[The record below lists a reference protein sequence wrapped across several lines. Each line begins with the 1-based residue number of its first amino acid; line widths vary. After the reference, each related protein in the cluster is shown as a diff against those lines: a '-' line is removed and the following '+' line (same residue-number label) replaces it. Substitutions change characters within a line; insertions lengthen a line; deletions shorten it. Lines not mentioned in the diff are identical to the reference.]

1 VNHDDPAF
9 GYRFIADELE
19 RLGHRAPES
28 RVWRLC
34 SEQRLWS
41 AHSKKRGLHRRPAP
55 PVHYDL
61 VERDFTAD
69 APNELTDITEH
80 RTREG
85 KLNCCVVKNVFSSR
99 IVGYATDARMTS
111 QLAVRALHCRRFL
124 NLPTCDREWGVSEI
138 GGTITPSH
146 FEDRVPQSSTATG
159 DQFRSHG
166 YVRTLARFELRGS
179 MGRVAACADNSAMES
194 FWSTM
199 QIELLNRQR
208 WKTRVELANAMFD
221 YIEIF
226 YNRRRRHSQLD
237 YRSPIEFEV
246 ASDKQLIIA

>member
-1 VNHDDPAF
+1 
-9 GYRFIADELE
+9 
-19 RLGHRAPES
+19 
-28 RVWRLC
+28 
-34 SEQRLWS
+34 
-41 AHSKKRGLHRRPAP
+41 
-55 PVHYDL
+55 
-61 VERDFTAD
+61 
-69 APNELTDITEH
+69 
-80 RTREG
+80 
-85 KLNCCVVKNVFSSR
+85 
-99 IVGYATDARMTS
+99 
-111 QLAVRALHCRRFL
+111 
-124 NLPTCDREWGVSEI
+124 
-138 GGTITPSH
+138 
-146 FEDRVPQSSTATG
+146 
-159 DQFRSHG
+159 
-166 YVRTLARFELRGS
+166 